1 MCNTSLLCGA
11 TRNRTGDTRI
21 FSPLLYQLSYGT
33 KAFGCSCGRKRRDS
47 NSWYG
52 CPYGSLANCWFQPLT
67 HTSIAFRFPNCSAK
81 IGQVFQT
88 CKSREKHPSP
98 PLDETI
104 PLLLLRRRRSHRA
117 HSTKTKGASRKK
129 RPSSGDPGEARTHD
143 PVIKSHLLY
152 QLSYRVIV
160 YESFVTPVRL
170 ELTTQ

>member
-33 KAFGCSCGRKRRDS
+33 KAFGYPCGRKRRDS

-98 PLDETI
+98 PLDETTP
-104 PLLLLRRRRSHRA
+104 PLPLRERTKAPSTLDKNKGRSQ
-117 HSTKTKGASRKK
+117 KK

-152 QLSYRVIV
+152 QLSYRV
-160 YESFVTPVRL
+160 FTA
-170 ELTTQ
+170 

>member
-98 PLDETI
+98 PSMRPPHPFHQESGRS
-104 PLLLLRRRRSHRA
+104 LRV
-117 HSTKTKGASRKK
+117 HSAKIKGASQKK

-152 QLSYRVIV
+152 QLSYRV
-160 YESFVTPVRL
+160 FTA
-170 ELTTQ
+170 